1 MNVKGSR
8 ILLVDDTPANID
20 VLRETLENAGY
31 NIAAASSGEK
41 ALKIVERI
49 EVDLILLDV
58 MMPGLSGFDTCKALK
73 QNSSTANIPVIFIT
87 AKAAPEDISNA
98 FQLGAVDYVI
108 KPFNNDEV
116 LARVCTHLS
125 LQKSN
130 NSLVELNNQKDTFLG
145 MAAHDLRSPLSGVL
159 GYLELLLEENDSISV
174 SERREF
180 IGTAIQACSNM
191 RMLIGD
197 LLDTAAI
204 SQGSISLSI
213 SDFGLVD
220 LVRER
225 CNICQFS
232 ATKKSM
238 SISLL
243 GISHLTSYADRTRI
257 GQVIDNLLTNA
268 IKFSPSGSNIT
279 VEILTKNDIDI
290 VNIMDQGPGLSI
302 SDKENLFSDFKTLS
316 AKPTG
321 NESSTG
327 LGLSISK
334 RVMDA
339 HDGKIVASN
348 LNPTGACFSIE
359 FPSKV
364 SFKRAVG

>member
-20 VLRETLENAGY
+20 VLRETLENVGY

-41 ALKIVERI
+41 ALNIVKRI
-49 EVDLILLDV
+49 KVDLILLDV

-73 QNSSTANIPVIFIT
+73 NNVTTEHIPIIFIT

-98 FQLGAVDYVI
+98 FQLGAVDYVV
-108 KPFNNDEV
+108 KPFNNSEI
-116 LARVCTHLS
+116 LARVRTHLS
-125 LQKSN
+125 LQKSHD
-130 NSLVELNNQKDTFLG
+130 SLVALNNQKDSFLG

-159 GYLELLLEENDSISV
+159 GYLELLLEEDDSISV
-174 SERREF
+174 SERRKF
-180 IGTAIQACSNM
+180 VSTAIKACSNM

-204 SQGSISLSI
+204 SRGAISINSC
-213 SDFGLVD
+213 DFDLVE

-225 CNICQFS
+225 CDICRFS
-232 ATKKSM
+232 ANKKSM

-243 GISHLTSYADRTRI
+243 GSSVLTSFADRARM

-268 IKFSPSGSNIT
+268 IKYSPAGSSIT
-279 VEILTKNDIDI
+279 IEILTKNDTDI
-290 VNIMDQGPGLSI
+290 VKVMDQGPGLSV
-302 SDKENLFSDFKTLS
+302 SDIENLFSDFKTLS

-321 NESSTG
+321 NEFSTG

-339 HDGKIVASN
+339 HNGKVTASN
-348 LNPTGACFSIE
+348 LHPTGACFSIE
-359 FPSKV
+359 LPSKV
-364 SFKRAVG
+364 FSKRVVG